1 MVQQLFP
8 SALNAPLEAIRVAW
22 FQLVTSK
29 CLAVTAE
36 AAGSSPVVP
45 AIPFNSLRLEN
56 GNSFWFCVVVCV
68 ATRRFD
74 PYRERI

>member
-8 SALNAPLEAIRVAW
+8 SALNATLEAIRVAS

-45 AIPFNSLRLEN
+45 AILFKELSDVTPKTPTHNSTH
-56 GNSFWFCVVVCV
+56 SF
-68 ATRRFD
+68 
-74 PYRERI
+74 Y